1 MNDEDTVP
9 FAYDA
14 EACNEGTSL
23 PDSLLYSLKFAS
35 IQTENC
41 GCLPKVYP
49 ETPRNSR
56 KGLLPVPVNPQLSI
70 AIQRLLDL
78 FFLIL

>member
-1 MNDEDTVP
+1 MKTQFHSHMMQRLAMKEP
-9 FAYDA
+9 L
-14 EACNEGTSL
+14 S
-23 PDSLLYSLKFAS
+23 PDSLLYSLKSAS

-41 GCLPKVYP
+41 GCLPEVYP

-56 KGLLPVPVNPQLSI
+56 KGLLSVPVNVQLSI